1 MRSMQVEA
9 DVATATNQGERVDVA
24 FPLAGESV
32 PLDHG
37 YALFGAL
44 CRVLGDLHGADWL
57 AVHPVRG
64 MPTSERDLALPP
76 RNHALRLRVAPTE
89 ITRVLPL
96 AGKSLEVLG
105 SHLRVGVPS
114 VSALQ
119 PSERLYS
126 RCVVIK
132 KFVDEAPFLDAVKRQ
147 LAEIEV
153 SATPRLHRRRVLR
166 IAKYIVVGFGVE
178 LSGLSDEDSL
188 VVQRVGIGGRQRFGC
203 GVFIP
208 LAEAAL

>member
-1 MRSMQVEA
+1 MEVS
-9 DVATATNQGERVDVA
+9 TNRGDRVDVA
-24 FPLAGESV
+24 FPLSGG
-32 PLDHG
+32 PIPIDHG

-64 MPTSERDLALPP
+64 LPTPEGGLALPN
-76 RNHALRLRVAPTE
+76 RNHALRLRVDPASIPG
-89 ITRVLPL
+89 VLPL
-96 AGKSLEVLG
+96 AGKSIEVLG
-105 SHLRVGVPS
+105 AHLRVGVPS

-132 KFVDEAPFLDAVKRQ
+132 KFVDEEPFLDAVKRQ
-147 LAEIEV
+147 LTEIEV

-166 IAKYIVVGFGVE
+166 IAKYTVVGFGVE
-178 LSGLSDEDSL
+178 LSGLSDKDSL
-188 VVQRVGIGGRQRFGC
+188 IVQRVGVGGRQRFGC

-208 LAEAAL
+208 LAETAL